1 MVDVSAKE
9 ATARMATA
17 AATVEL
23 GPVAFSALA
32 HGSNAK
38 GNVLAIARIAGIMA
52 AKRTSDLIPLCH
64 PLSLSHVAVQMTEDR
79 DAHAVHIEASA
90 TCRGNTGV
98 EMEALTAASVAALT
112 VYDMC
117 KAASKSIVIRDIR
130 LLHKE
135 GGKGGAWT
143 ADR

>member
-64 PLSLSHVAVQMTEDR
+64 PLSLSHVAVQMTEVR
-79 DAHAVHIEASA
+79 AQMLRLSLAFVASQSCMYSPGTA
-90 TCRGNTGV
+90 IASLTS
-98 EMEALTAASVAALT
+98 TAARTTLSA
-112 VYDMC
+112 
-117 KAASKSIVIRDIR
+117 
-130 LLHKE
+130 
-135 GGKGGAWT
+135 GP
-143 ADR
+143 